1 MVLISTSC
9 MSPSWSLDAI
19 FYRRF
24 SLANTVG
31 NLHAKKNVLNRKS
44 NLKKTT
50 FIATLVRTIPLFYQ
64 PKVIMAL
71 TEQSSDLQ
79 MFGDKSKRRICHS
92 FSGIPKSV

>member
-9 MSPSWSLDAI
+9 MSPSWSLDVI

-44 NLKKTT
+44 NLKKNDVYCNIGQNDSFVLST
-50 FIATLVRTIPLFYQ
+50 
-64 PKVIMAL
+64 K
-71 TEQSSDLQ
+71 SDNG
-79 MFGDKSKRRICHS
+79 FD
-92 FSGIPKSV
+92 